1 MAILV
6 TGGAGYIGSHTV
18 LMLLKEQ
25 YEVIVLD
32 NFHNS
37 SVESL
42 HRVKEITGSDICIIN
57 GDIRDRV
64 ILKSIFTENSIT
76 DVIHFAGLK
85 SVSDSIQFPT
95 EYYDNNVYGTLVLIE
110 EMISNNIKNL
120 IFSSS
125 VTVYGTPEKI
135 PVKETFP
142 VGGTTNP
149 YGTSKLM
156 VENILHDVSLAYP
169 FFRTTI
175 LRYFNPVGAHPS
187 GKIGED
193 PNGIPNNLMPYIC
206 SVASGKYKQLSI
218 YGNDYETKDGTGV
231 RDFIHVMDLAN
242 GHIAALKHRDEGS
255 NYKVYNL
262 GTGHGY
268 SVLELLAA
276 FQRIT
281 SVNIP
286 YVLVERRAG
295 DIAECW
301 SDPSKAYL
309 ELGWKACLGLDEM
322 VRDAWNWQQSN
333 PDGYKFS
340 EKN

>member
-1 MAILV
+1 MTILV

-32 NFHNS
+32 NFQNS
-37 SVESL
+37 SIESL
-42 HRVKEITGSDICIIN
+42 RRVKEITGSDMSIIN
-57 GDIRDRV
+57 GDIRDRA
-64 ILKSIFTENSIT
+64 ILRSIFTENSIT
-76 DVIHFAGLK
+76 DIIHFAGLK
-85 SVSDSIQFPT
+85 SVNDSIHSPID
-95 EYYDNNVYGTLVLIE
+95 YYDNNVYGTLVLIE

-125 VTVYGTPEKI
+125 ATVYGTPEKM

-156 VENILHDVSLAYP
+156 VENILHDVSFAYP
-169 FFRTTI
+169 AFRTTI

-242 GHIAALKHRDEGS
+242 GHVAALKHRDEGD
-255 NYKVYNL
+255 NYKIYNL
-262 GTGHGY
+262 GTGQGY
-268 SVLELLAA
+268 SVLELLTA
-276 FQRIT
+276 FQRVT

-309 ELGWKACLGLDEM
+309 ELGWKARLGLDEM
-322 VRDAWNWQQSN
+322 VRDAWNWQRNN
-333 PDGYKFS
+333 PDGYKIS
-340 EKN
+340 RKN